1 MMQEWVLVVGVE
13 GFIASSIAKQ
23 LLVQHRLSHQLA
35 QVQTPNFLMGSRVRN
50 AKCIGRVF
58 GNSDFAMP
66 SVDTLQPDI
75 NTDMTTKN
83 VDS

>member
-1 MMQEWVLVVGVE
+1 MMQGWVLVVGAK
-13 GFIASSIAKQ
+13 GFIASYIAKR

-58 GNSDFAMP
+58 GTSDFAMP
-66 SVDTLQPDI
+66 SVDILRLLIQR
-75 NTDMTTKN
+75 KFKL
-83 VDS
+83 